1 MLFSLCLLRRLCLC
15 YEQKSTAASSF
26 IQDAGVVTI
35 QDSDEKN
42 ELEYALF
49 EHTEVKHDVCA

>member
-1 MLFSLCLLRRLCLC
+1 MCLC

-26 IQDAGVVTI
+26 IQDAVVVTI

-49 EHTEVKHDVCA
+49 EHTEVKDDVCA